1 MNNKIYFDSFTSRE
15 KIILYI
21 IPIMII
27 VLYFMYKPKI
37 IQKDYN
43 NNIYNTNT
51 KSQLEVIN
59 YFQKIIKL
67 NKIDLISIGFNNNII
82 NIKINSN
89 INKIVKFI
97 NTTYLEYEIISYNIS
112 DKNKKI
118 YLDITYNSTKQVY
131 YEKRNI
137 SKYKLR
143 NPFIKIKSK
152 NNKLSKAIIGEY
164 VLINNKW
171 YKKGDKYKN
180 KIITNIFKNEIELKN
195 KNNIS
200 ILKVFDEN

>member
-1 MNNKIYFDSFTSRE
+1 MNNKIYFDSFTIRE

-21 IPIMII
+21 IPILII
-27 VLYFMYKPKI
+27 VLYFMYKPKT
-37 IQKDYN
+37 IQKDYY
-43 NNIYNTNT
+43 NNIYNVNT
-51 KSQLEVIN
+51 KSQLEVID

-67 NKIDLISIGFNNNII
+67 NKIDLISIAFNNNII

-89 INKIVKFI
+89 INKVVKFI

-118 YLDITYNSTKQVY
+118 YLDITYNNTKQVY
-131 YEKRNI
+131 YEKNNI
-137 SKYKLR
+137 SKYKLK
-143 NPFIKIKSK
+143 NPFINIKSK

-171 YKKGDKYKN
+171 YKKGDNYKN
-180 KIITNIFKNEIELKN
+180 KIITNIFKNEIELKD

>member
-1 MNNKIYFDSFTSRE
+1 MNNKIYFDSFTNRE

-27 VLYFMYKPKI
+27 VLYFMYKPKT
-37 IQKDYN
+37 IQKDYY
-43 NNIYNTNT
+43 NNIYNVNT

-67 NKIDLISIGFNNNII
+67 NKIDLISIAFNNNII

-112 DKNKKI
+112 NKNKNI

-131 YEKRNI
+131 YEKNNI
-137 SKYKLR
+137 SKYKLK

-152 NNKLSKAIIGEY
+152 NSKLSKAIIGEY

-171 YKKGDKYKN
+171 YKKGDNYKN
-180 KIITNIFKNEIELKN
+180 KIITNIFKNEIELKD